1 MIWCLL
7 CCCTFG
13 ATQFSSLEFG
23 AIILNTHLATKKNV
37 QKIQVFLL
45 LDLVTFL
52 LIGEQHLSFLYYL
65 ICREER
71 SFCASCPSGVPSCTR
86 LLGHQ
91 LGLGLMRN
99 PLASPCC
106 NPTLSHSRA
115 AGGEVQLGDR
125 TWGERGRN
133 TCVGLGQLAGIPIP
147 TATGSPVIEDILEGQ
162 SLYSTAQ
169 EVAQLK
175 NSFNIIVGVT
185 VRRPK

>member
-1 MIWCLL
+1 MSFLCTQVFYFYTQRTCMIWCLL

-125 TWGERGRN
+125 TGEKG
-133 TCVGLGQLAGIPIP
+133 AGIPVWVW
-147 TATGSPVIEDILEGQ
+147 A
-162 SLYSTAQ
+162 SLQASRY
-169 EVAQLK
+169 
-175 NSFNIIVGVT
+175 
-185 VRRPK
+185 RRPLGVQS